1 MLFRSVSYGT
11 LTDEL
16 LKAADLLA
24 ERGVQAEVVK
34 LHRIA
39 PLDAASVLASVR
51 RTGRLLVLEDCFE
64 NGSVGQR
71 LAAELA
77 MAGIAPETLVLKNL
91 KDAFAPQGT
100 VPQLRRLLGLDA
112 EGVVHSFS

>member
-1 MLFRSVSYGT
+1 M
-11 LTDEL
+11 
-16 LKAADLLA
+16 
-24 ERGVQAEVVK
+24 QAEVVK

-71 LAAELA
+71 LASELA

-91 KDAFAPQGT
+91 KDTFAPQGT
-100 VPQLRRLLGLDA
+100 VPQLRKLLGLDA
-112 EGVVHSFS
+112 EGVVHSFSL